1 MTNPLFRSFAIF
13 VTLLTIST
21 TFAFSQTI
29 TTADVVGTVS
39 DSSGA
44 VVPNAKVTLRFID
57 TQETRVETTGA
68 SGQFRFSLLH
78 PGNYMISA
86 EAPGLSSDIE
96 KFALLLGQE
105 SAMNLTVKPQSTQQV
120 IEVIAASSVLQTENA
135 NSTTSFTQAQI
146 VDLPMS
152 GADLTTLA
160 NTVPGVRVNVKGG
173 SGNINANGV
182 PGASFL
188 FTLNGFDVMDPY
200 NNLNNSGASNNTLG
214 AGEVAEAAVVLNAY
228 SAQYGRMAGGQ
239 ENMISKSGSNAFHG
253 ALTYNYNDA
262 ILNANSFFKN
272 YAGTPR
278 GRADANQ
285 YAGNVGGPVLRNKL
299 FFFFDTEGLRY
310 ALPAS
315 TNVSIPSPQFQQYTL
330 AHIPAASLPLYKEAF
345 AVYNGAPGLNRAVPV
360 TTGNGVTQ
368 DPSGSLGCSGRGT
381 FAGTQFTQGVYFGTV
396 PANAPGGSTAIPC
409 ALAFVSANNSLNTET
424 FYVGKADWNINDKQK
439 VSFRYQYDVGVQATS
454 TSPFNPAFSSISH
467 QPSDNG
473 QLNYTYIISPTLV
486 NSFIGGGSWY
496 TAIFGVPSFSAS
508 QALLPERFTF
518 NDGGAQ
524 QGGFTS
530 IGASLPNGRNVGQM
544 ELIDDLSWTKGSHAL
559 KFGVNYRFNKV
570 TATNLSANTV
580 NGNYTIDDLTD
591 FATGQLNSTGKGSN
605 FAQSFAQLAAAHI
618 RAYSANLYAQDEWA
632 VKPGLKI
639 TYGLRWERDGNP
651 KCLDDCFDRLNTEFG
666 LAGYQGGVSIPYDQT
681 IQTGLQYAYKNLES
695 GIWEPRFGFVWSPFG
710 TSGSKK
716 TVIRGGVGLFANLF
730 AVSVANNIDTN
741 SPSYFSPTVTFGT
754 IGLRSDPS
762 TSVAAAYG
770 AYSALESGFKAGYT
784 LPQIQASLAP
794 IAFSAP
800 TFYSTPNNFVAPKI
814 LEWSFE
820 IEQPISA
827 RNVLAITYAG
837 SHGYNEALTN
847 LDANLSLTTKNYPNG
862 FEGLP
867 TVAPDPRFLYV
878 TQVLTSGY
886 SNYDGLTTS
895 IRHAMSFGFQAQ
907 GSWTWSHALGVVG
920 SGTTGTGAI
929 YNPNS
934 IAAAYGPLT
943 FDTRHNISG
952 DLLWNS
958 PSKFGNHFVNN
969 VLGGWSIGAKFYYY
983 TGNPFSVT
991 NSTLPANINSSVPS
1005 TSQNVYLADL
1015 LAPNVQGTSCGS
1027 TNIATANGTPC
1038 LFGPAS
1044 TAVVNGS
1051 RPSEFAVTTA
1061 KAGQIA
1067 QLDYGNTGPN
1077 EFRGAPYF
1085 DIDTQITK
1093 NFTVREKYKF
1103 GIGAQFYNILNH
1115 PNFAN
1120 PSGTLTSSGLGL
1132 ATTTVAQPSSIYGT
1146 GQGAA
1151 VSGRLGVLV
1160 GTFRF

>member
-1 MTNPLFRSFAIF
+1 MTKSLFRSVCTLAALLAAPFAY
-13 VTLLTIST
+13 
-21 TFAFSQTI
+21 SQTI

-57 TQETRVETTGA
+57 TQETRIETTGGA
-68 SGQFRFSLLH
+68 GQFRFSLLH
-78 PGNYMISA
+78 PGNYTIAA
-86 EAPGLSSDIE
+86 EAPGLKSDIE
-96 KFALLLGQE
+96 RFALQLGQE
-105 SAMNLTVKPQSTQQV
+105 SAMNLTVKPQTTQEV
-120 IEVIAASSVLQTENA
+120 IEVIAASAVLQTENA
-135 NSTTSFTQAQI
+135 NSTTSFNQAQI

-214 AGEVAEAAVVLNAY
+214 AGEVAEVAVVLNAY

-239 ENMISKSGSNAFHG
+239 ENMISKSGSNSFHG

-262 ILNANSFFKN
+262 ILNANSFIKN
-272 YAGTPR
+272 YGGTPR

-285 YAGNVGGPVLRNKL
+285 YSGNVGGPVIKNKL

-310 ALPAS
+310 ALPGS

-330 AHIPAASLPLYKEAF
+330 AHIPAASIPLYQQVF

-368 DPSGSLGCSGRGT
+368 DPSGTLGCAGRGT
-381 FAGTQFTQGVYFGTV
+381 FAGTPFTSTQTFGVNV
-396 PANAPGGSTAIPC
+396 SC
-409 ALAFVSANNSLNTET
+409 ADAFVSANNSLNTEA
-424 FYVGKADWNINDKQK
+424 FYVGNADWNINDKQK
-439 VSFRYQYDVGVQATS
+439 VAFRYQYDVGVQATS

-530 IGASLPNGRNVGQM
+530 VGAALPNGRNVGQM
-544 ELIDDLSWTKGSHAL
+544 ELIDDLSWTKGKHAL
-559 KFGVNYRFNKV
+559 RFGVNYRFNKV
-570 TATNLSANTV
+570 TATNLSANTI

-651 KCLDDCFDRLNTEFG
+651 KCLDLCFDRMNTEFG
-666 LAGYQGGVSIPYDQT
+666 LAGYQGGANIPYNQT
-681 IQTGLQYAYKNLES
+681 IETGLQYAYAGLES
-695 GIWEPRFGFVWSPFG
+695 GIWEPRVGFVWSPFG
-710 TSGSKK
+710 TNGTKK

-754 IGLRSDPS
+754 IGLRSDPT

-770 AYSALESGFKAGYT
+770 AYTALEAGFKAGYT
-784 LPQIQASLAP
+784 LGQIQQSLAP

-800 TFYSTPNNFVAPKI
+800 SFYSTPNNFVAPKI
-814 LEWSFE
+814 WEWSFE

-827 RNVLAITYAG
+827 RNVLAITYSG
-837 SHGYNEALTN
+837 SHGYDEQLTN
-847 LDANLSLTTKNYPNG
+847 DDANLSISTKNYPNG

-878 TQVLTSGY
+878 QQILTSGY

-895 IRHAMSFGFQAQ
+895 IRHAMSYGFQAQ

-943 FDTRHNISG
+943 FDTRHMVSG
-952 DLLWNS
+952 DLLWS
-958 PSKFGNHFVNN
+958 APSKYGSRILNN
-969 VLGGWSIGAKFYYY
+969 VLGGWSIGGKIYAY

-991 NSTLPANINSSVPS
+991 NTTLPANINSSVPS
-1005 TSQNVYLADL
+1005 TDQNTYLADL
-1015 LAPNVQGTSCGS
+1015 LTPSAQGTSCGS

-1061 KAGQIA
+1061 KAGSGQVA

-1077 EFRGAPYF
+1077 EFRGAGYF
-1085 DIDTQITK
+1085 DIDAQITK

-1103 GIGAQFYNILNH
+1103 GFGAQFYNILNH
-1115 PNFAN
+1115 ANFAN
-1120 PSGTLTSSGLGL
+1120 PSGTVTSSGLGL

-1151 VSGRLGVLV
+1151 VSGRLAVLV